1 MQVQAATDEN
11 VIAGK
16 AKTYEGADYTSG
28 GETLSEGFDSSG
40 FVQYVFKQALD
51 TTLPRSV
58 KEQSEL
64 GTDVDKTSCKR
75 VMYCF

>member
-1 MQVQAATDEN
+1 MKER
-11 VIAGK
+11 
-16 AKTYEGADYTSG
+16 DYTSG

-40 FVQYVFKQALD
+40 FVQYVLKQALSD

-64 GTDVDKTSCKR
+64 GTDIDKNELQAG
-75 VMYCF
+75 VMYCFLTRMKTVKRT